1 MPRKTM
7 SRIVDRKK
15 MILTLLENGE
25 LPTSAIVKK
34 TRLTHSQVFYVLRM
48 LLRERKVEGIKRG
61 KVTYWRKREER

>member
-15 MILTLLENGE
+15 MILTLLENDE

-34 TRLTHSQVFYVLRM
+34 TGLTHSQVFYVLRM